1 MTITRDMEATLAA
14 TLPDEDRGAEPVP
27 HSPPAL
33 GRRLGALGEAPVLWR
48 VAEEMPVA
56 VLVNG
61 ESFAVMMTTPADLED
76 FALGF
81 ALTEGLVASRASPPD
96 IRVARIA
103 DGFAINL
110 TVPDR
115 IAQAADA
122 RRRTLPGRSGCG
134 ICGAQTLGAALPRL
148 PRVAGEIPSAAALR
162 AGFASLSGAQP
173 MRAVNHSTHGS
184 ALCDRDGAILLA
196 REDIGRHNA
205 LDKLIGGAIR
215 VGIAPR
221 GCFVVMSSR
230 LSVEL
235 VQKAAILGVPLL
247 AGVSAP
253 SALALRQA
261 ARAGM
266 TLAALGGSD
275 PVLFD
280 PGACLEGGLA

>member
-1 MTITRDMEATLAA
+1 M
-14 TLPDEDRGAEPVP
+14 
-27 HSPPAL
+27 
-33 GRRLGALGEAPVLWR
+33 LWR

-61 ESFAVMMTTPADLED
+61 ESFAVMMATPADLED

-81 ALTEGLVASRASPPD
+81 ALTEGLVPSRADVPR
-96 IRVARIA
+96 IRVARLA

-110 TVPDR
+110 IVPDSL
-115 IAQAADA
+115 AQAAGA

-148 PRVAGEIPSAAALR
+148 PRVSGEPPCADALRVASAALP
-162 AGFASLSGAQP
+162 GVQV
-173 MRAVNHSTHGS
+173 MRAVNHSTHGA
-184 ALCDRDGAILLA
+184 ALCDRTGAILIA

-205 LDKLIGGAIR
+205 LDKVIGAAIR
-215 VGIAPR
+215 ADQPLR

-266 TLAALGGSD
+266 TLAVLDGAD

-280 PGACLEGGLA
+280 PGACPEAGEA